1 MLHIMYK
8 DSGHG
13 LLSTEYPK
21 LFDRERIT
29 INLQKKNHRLK
40 TFQKYAH
47 LLILLLY
54 QQQNS
59 KRTDPPQKKNKKLRV
74 NLNFLVICCQHI
86 INVSYMSKNLQ

>member
-47 LLILLLY
+47 LLLY

-59 KRTDPPQKKNKKLRV
+59 KRTDPPPQKKNK
-74 NLNFLVICCQHI
+74 
-86 INVSYMSKNLQ
+86 